1 MITQLEALKILE
13 SERENQKLWD
23 SEGAQSVGEEILL
36 LGYYVDQA
44 RAKWKAEGQP
54 ELNALK
60 EIVKIGAIALRALE
74 NHSAKEGTEALGKL
88 DAAE

>member
-1 MITQLEALKILE
+1 MISQQQALEVFR

-23 SEGAQSVGEEILL
+23 SEGAQTIGEEILL

-54 ELNALK
+54 EKNALK
-60 EIVKIGAIALRALE
+60 EIIKIGAIALRALE
-74 NHSAKEGTEALGKL
+74 NHVVNEEEQ
-88 DAAE
+88 AAEKLAVVE